1 MNPPCLN
8 FCWKV
13 WAVWFYLSWCV
24 FSSGVHMLKSF
35 IALSSLLI
43 FLPLNLHSP
52 QIGGA
57 SGKESNCQCR
67 RCKRHEF
74 DPWIGKIPWRRKW
87 QRTSIFLPGKSHGQR
102 SLARYSPWGHKESET
117 DEWLS
122 THTHTHS
129 PQVRKVIWWVP
140 WKNIAGAHR
149 SVIYF
154 WIFKIHWFLPSSKYS
169 DLYATIIKMS
179 IYIWWLCAMS
189 AWLRWNRTAKNSL
202 FPG

>member
-1 MNPPCLN
+1 M
-8 FCWKV
+8 
-13 WAVWFYLSWCV
+13 A
-24 FSSGVHMLKSF
+24 H
-35 IALSSLLI
+35 
-43 FLPLNLHSP
+43 
-52 QIGGA
+52 
-57 SGKESNCQCR
+57 
-67 RCKRHEF
+67 
-74 DPWIGKIPWRRKW
+74 
-87 QRTSIFLPGKSHGQR
+87 TSIFLPGKSHGQR

-129 PQVRKVIWWVP
+129 SQVRKVIWWVP
-140 WKNIAGAHR
+140 RKNIAGAHR

-202 FPG
+202 FPGYETLYEIWKAGEAQLSLLEGKHRSGVVTAHAGCCWITGSCMWLSCLHSRDHMPCMNDFLVLKKQERPPL